1 MNQEIVVTTGIIFF
15 ILGSCML
22 YFRKK
27 EIKKENDKPIY
38 IQYNQ
43 LSHSFLFSEAV

>member
-1 MNQEIVVTTGIIFF
+1 MNDEIAVVAGVTFC
-15 ILGSCML
+15 ILGICIL
-22 YFRKK
+22 HFRKK